1 MSRADRRG
9 LYLFVAWVSQC
20 LSYEYCYSSTLFLF
34 INLRWDYGGKKE
46 NMKKLLLTLMT
57 VLISIWTY
65 SQSLGPEV
73 IASSGDYFTS
83 SNVKLSWTLGEMVT
97 ETFSVSGNSLTQGFQ
112 QGNYL
117 YAFVAENS
125 ENNNI
130 SVFPN
135 PFSNVII
142 INTSNLTG
150 LMVQVFD
157 IQGKNLME
165 RTIEKS
171 NKRLDFSAFNQGIYF
186 IKVMNKT
193 TLLKSFKIQ
202 KINN

>member
-1 MSRADRRG
+1 
-9 LYLFVAWVSQC
+9 
-20 LSYEYCYSSTLFLF
+20 
-34 INLRWDYGGKKE
+34 
-46 NMKKLLLTLMT
+46 MKKLLLTFLAL
-57 VLISIWTY
+57 LISICTY

-83 SNVKLSWTLGEMVT
+83 SNAKLSWTLGEMVT

-117 YAFVAENS
+117 YATVAENS
-125 ENNNI
+125 ENYNI
-130 SVFPN
+130 TVFPN

-142 INTSNLTG
+142 INTGNLTG
-150 LMVQVFD
+150 LTVQVFD
-157 IQGKNLME
+157 MQGKILME

-171 NKRLDFSAFNQGIYF
+171 NKQLDFSAFSQGIYF

-193 TLLKSFKIQ
+193 TQLKSFKIQ